1 MLGDVTFGGTGA
13 EAAGIGGRGRPRAA
27 AICAANAICCWADEA
42 GTAGPA
48 PAGLDVDPRLSGVG
62 VRALKTYNIYDKDAI
77 CVPTLQSVMNAKH
90 SKHRFWH
97 CHENGLI
104 KTIQTILH
112 NL

>member
-13 EAAGIGGRGRPRAA
+13 EAAGIGGRGRPSAA

-97 CHENGLI
+97 CHE
-104 KTIQTILH
+104 H
-112 NL
+112 